1 MVHPRSLPDD
11 PSDPSNPLD
20 DAPDPGTSASDR
32 RHDRLPG
39 LDATPGEALA
49 DRYAQLRASVAGPSV
64 RSILGVAV
72 AAAVLVGGWWLLRP
86 PPPPVEATLPV
97 AQPTAGAPTGT
108 GGPETATGPDGG
120 GGAAAGAAGGPGG
133 AVAEP
138 PEQAPLLVAAAGAV
152 ARPGVY
158 ELPAGARVDDLV
170 LAAGGLGPDADGDRV
185 NLAAPV
191 ADGERVWVPR
201 TGETEQPEVVAG
213 TGTAPPPPAA
223 PGGSGEEAA
232 PALIE
237 LNTAT
242 AEELET
248 LPGVGPATSASIIAY
263 RDENGGFSSVDEL
276 LEVSG
281 IGPAKLEAVRELV
294 SV

>member
-1 MVHPRSLPDD
+1 MALPRSLPDQADD
-11 PSDPSNPLD
+11 PSDRLD
-20 DAPDPGTSASDR
+20 GAPDPATAPSDR
-32 RHDRLPG
+32 HHDRLPG

-64 RSILGVAV
+64 RSILGVGVV
-72 AAAVLVGGWWLLRP
+72 AGVAIAGWWLLRP

-97 AQPTAGAPTGT
+97 AQATAGTTGT
-108 GGPETATGPDGG
+108 GGAETPAGADPA
-120 GGAAAGAAGGPGG
+120 GGAGGPAGAA
-133 AVAEP
+133 AEP
-138 PEQAPLLVAAAGAV
+138 PEQTPLLVAAAGAV

-281 IGPAKLEAVRELV
+281 IGPAKLEAVRDLV